1 MEDTC
6 WPENAQT
13 NVHQTGKG
21 EQAMDVSQFSLEG
34 QVALVTG
41 GSRGIGEATAVR
53 FARAGADV
61 AVTSRRL
68 PALEEVAEKV
78 RKEGRRALAVETHVG
93 RMDQLQPLV
102 DKVVAEFGKVD
113 ILVNNAGTN
122 FFAPAIDMDEKGWDS
137 VMNLDL
143 KGLFF
148 LSQACARVMREHGGG
163 KIINISSTSGYRVQV
178 PTGHYSIAKAGV
190 IMATKVMALEW
201 APFNIRVNCIAPGA
215 IDTRLYDATFAL
227 MPEEESRAR
236 KKESADRIPLK
247 RVGAPREIADAI
259 IFLAS
264 DAASYVTGQS
274 FAVDGGSL
282 LR

>member
-1 MEDTC
+1 
-6 WPENAQT
+6 
-13 NVHQTGKG
+13 
-21 EQAMDVSQFSLEG
+21 MDVSQFSIEG

-41 GSRGIGEATAVR
+41 GSRGIGEATALTL
-53 FARAGADV
+53 ARAGADV

-78 RKEGRRALAVETHVG
+78 RKEGRRALALETHIG
-93 RMDQLQPLV
+93 RIEQLQPLV
-102 DKVVAEFGKVD
+102 DKVIAEFGKID

-122 FFAPAIDMDEKGWDS
+122 FFMPAIDMDEKGWDA

-148 LSQACARVMREHGGG
+148 LSQACARVMKERGGG
-163 KIINISSTSGYRVQV
+163 KIINISSVSGLRVQV

-201 APFNIRVNCIAPGA
+201 APYGIRVNCIAPGA
-215 IDTRLYDATFAL
+215 IDTRLYDAIFEL
-227 MPEEESRAR
+227 MPEEEAR
-236 KKESADRIPLK
+236 LRKGEASARIPLK
-247 RVGAPREIADAI
+247 RVGAPREIADAVL
-259 IFLAS
+259 FLAS
-264 DAASYVTGQS
+264 DAASYVTGQT

-282 LR
+282 LV

>member
-1 MEDTC
+1 
-6 WPENAQT
+6 
-13 NVHQTGKG
+13 
-21 EQAMDVSQFSLEG
+21 MDLSQFSLEG
-34 QVALVTG
+34 KVALITG
-41 GSRGIGEATAVR
+41 ASRGIGEATAIR
-53 FARAGADV
+53 LARAGADV
-61 AVTSRRL
+61 VVASRKP
-68 PALEEVAEKV
+68 PALEEVAEKA
-78 RKEGRRALAVETHVG
+78 RAEGTRALALEAHVG

-102 DKVVAEFGKVD
+102 DKVVAEFGRLD

-148 LSQACARVMREHGGG
+148 LSQACARVMRDQGGG
-163 KIINISSTSGYRVQV
+163 RIVNISSVSGYRVQV

-201 APFNIRVNCIAPGA
+201 ADYNIRVNCIAPGA
-215 IDTRLYDATFAL
+215 IDTRLYHSIFSL
-227 MPEEESRAR
+227 MPEEESIER
-236 KKESADRIPLK
+236 KAEAAARIPMK
-247 RVGAPREIADAI
+247 RIGDPTELADAVL
-259 IFLAS
+259 FLAS